1 MPVQTRSNVN
11 AENLQRDEQSAVKG
25 LINLSLIHPD
35 RITPPITPVDKN
47 GRYTPPAPRRRN
59 KRMYV
64 DTSTSNMTEVPP
76 PPILRRQHYSERQTF
91 NTLDNVNTKSILSEL
106 KQSTNRLNVLLD
118 KLEQEHYN
126 LMMEGFDY
134 VTYVLD

>member
-1 MPVQTRSNVN
+1 MPVATRAMLRNKQEIVSTDN
-11 AENLQRDEQSAVKG
+11 DSK
-25 LINLSLIHPD
+25 LSLIHPD